1 MAEAALRG
9 EYKVRGGKLVAV
21 DLEIVDGRLARVH
34 VSGDFFLEPDDAL
47 DEINAALEGQ
57 PANASV
63 ADLAAAIRARLSPD
77 ARLIG
82 FDPEAV
88 GIAVRRAVRGALGW
102 NDLTFEVMGP
112 KVMDPTLHVALD
124 QVIPDEVSQG
134 VRGPVF
140 RFWDWDRPLVVIG
153 SFQSVRNEVDE
164 ANARKYG
171 IKVVRRI
178 TGGGA
183 MFMEQGNC
191 ITYSMVVPGSLV
203 EGLSYEQ
210 SYAYLDDW
218 VLGALAEVGVNATYK
233 PLNDIASDQGKIG
246 GAAQRRLV
254 DGTVL
259 HHVTMSYDI
268 DADKMM
274 EVVRIG
280 REKLS
285 DKGTK
290 SANKR
295 VDPMRSQTGL
305 PRDEIFTRFLAY
317 FKNRYNCVD
326 SDYTPE
332 EMARAQHL
340 VDTKFNTPEW
350 TYRVPSPNHFRRAS
364 GLPPADAAHL
374 SIRPAACWRWV
385 VGRPLGAQVAAGT
398 SGSDGFG
405 SARHHVSLRPHARR
419 RAPRA
424 PRRVPPRSWHGAT
437 D

>member
-1 MAEAALRG
+1 MRG
-9 EYKVRGGKLVAV
+9 EYKVRGGKLVAIDV
-21 DLEIVDGRLARVH
+21 DEENGRLARAH
-34 VSGDFFLEPDDAL
+34 LSGDFFLEPDEALDDINDAL
-47 DEINAALEGQ
+47 NGLPSGSSVGEI
-57 PANASV
+57 
-63 ADLAAAIRARLSPD
+63 AAAIRERLG
-77 ARLIG
+77 AEVRLIG
-82 FDPEAV
+82 FDPESV
-88 GIAVRRAVRGALGW
+88 GIAARRAVRRAISW
-102 NDLTFEVMGP
+102 DDLTFEVIGP
-112 KVMDPTLHVALD
+112 KVLDPTLHVALD

-134 VRGPVF
+134 RRGPVF
-140 RFWDWDRPLVVIG
+140 RFWDWNEPLVVIG
-153 SFQSVRNEVDE
+153 SFQSVRNEIDVD
-164 ANARKYG
+164 NARRYG

-218 VLGALAEVGVNATYK
+218 VLGALGEVGVNATYK
-233 PLNDIASDQGKIG
+233 PLNDIASDKGKIG

-274 EVVRIG
+274 EVLRIG

-305 PRDEIFTRFLAY
+305 PRAEIVSRFMDYFT
-317 FKNRYNCVD
+317 KRYHCVE
-326 SDYTPE
+326 SDYTAAE
-332 EMARAQHL
+332 LARAQEL
-340 VDTKFNTPEW
+340 TESKFNTPEW
-350 TYRVPSPNHFRRAS
+350 TYRVP
-364 GLPPADAAHL
+364 
-374 SIRPAACWRWV
+374 
-385 VGRPLGAQVAAGT
+385 
-398 SGSDGFG
+398 
-405 SARHHVSLRPHARR
+405 
-419 RAPRA
+419 
-424 PRRVPPRSWHGAT
+424 
-437 D
+437 